1 MTLRAQRNPKRDAN
15 EKEIIEAL
23 ERAGAFVTPL
33 SGQGTP
39 DLLVLYKSK
48 TLLLEV
54 KMPKTGKLTSY
65 QIEWHARALNEGVG
79 VFVVHNPL
87 EALQA
92 IGAIDE

>member
-1 MTLRAQRNPKRDAN
+1 MSLRRQANPKRDAN
-15 EKEIIEAL
+15 ESDIVKAL
-23 ERAGAFVTPL
+23 EQVGAFVTPL

-54 KMPKTGKLTSY
+54 KIPKVGKLTPH
-65 QIEWHARALNEGVG
+65 QIEWHARALNEGIK

-87 EALQA
+87 EALTA
-92 IGAIDE
+92 IGAID